1 MKTQKKQAFFA
12 YFCVLKF
19 NIDSMRHEL
28 KLPKCGRAHA
38 ENRPGLTKGFNR
50 GSSARQEQGCELFK
64 ISSGCG
70 SLRRKPARAY
80 CRED

>member
-1 MKTQKKQAFFA
+1 MEMQKKQAFFA

-38 ENRPGLTKGFNR
+38 ENRPGLFKR
-50 GSSARQEQGCELFK
+50 LYREPSARQEQGCVLLK

-70 SLRRKPARAY
+70 SLRRKPAHAY
-80 CRED
+80 YRED